1 MACILCGLFDS
12 VNHFN
17 YTMMEAT
24 NNQGQATGQATG
36 KPNWNNFDFPG
47 YSAFEEYD
55 IRATK
60 EDVLSLLKKHSWSVE
75 SEGEKEQTHLVR
87 NGSEKG
93 TLYSDRTFMVQSS
106 TDQFE
111 KNSGYPPSSVFSI
124 LECGGD
130 YKQAEIELKKLG
142 FGLKAKSRKKKAKES
157 NDPYLEAEL
166 QSGEKIKWYTN
177 DGTTSVTRLKNFWIQ
192 EGFQRISVEG
202 RDELTVIRNENKL
215 LIPFNIGSDIVS
227 YLQKRIAPE
236 DKHLEV
242 DLETLLQEKKTT
254 LIDRSWFFLDG
265 VEYKLNLDKKDTV
278 YIPFKNGVAKI
289 LKDGFSIIPY
299 SSPELDFFHSVES
312 INHDFAEFDLS
323 ESREMGNY
331 EKFFIS
337 AIIGRNADEEG
348 FELTPFEQKTVIAFY
363 SMFGY
368 YLSNYKDE
376 AEAKACIL
384 TDEGAN
390 GEKADGGRGKNL
402 MAKGICKFV
411 GWNTRTGS
419 EITADN
425 HSFGDLEL
433 YHDVYIIDELPA
445 NFLFAFIYSAITND
459 ITKNQKHIGKQV
471 IVYKHTPKFLLLWNF
486 KFMFH
491 EENTSTNRRFNEYKL
506 SKFWQK
512 QDVRKYF
519 GQEFFSEDWDQAE
532 WQKFFEFAVKCVY
545 VFLNHGLIKIDYS
558 KEGDNYEA
566 RFFNEVKEGEMIRI
580 MNKLEEIESFNVADF
595 LNEYKNG
602 KWSFDKFFNHI
613 TAKDHIQIYLD
624 FHKKNFKYDQ
634 RVKRWIKEFPEGETN
649 KMPF

>member
-1 MACILCGLFDS
+1 MG
-12 VNHFN
+12 NN
-17 YTMMEAT
+17 N
-24 NNQGQATGQATG
+24 NNQGQATGQTTG
-36 KPNWNNFDFPG
+36 KPNWDTFDFSG
-47 YSAFEEYD
+47 YSAHEEYN
-55 IRATK
+55 IRAKK
-60 EDVLSLLKKHSWSVE
+60 EDILSLFLKHSWTIE

-93 TLYSDRTFMVQSS
+93 ILYSDKTFMVEKS

-111 KNSGYPPSSVFSI
+111 KNSGYTPFHVFAE

-130 YKQAEIELKKLG
+130 HKQAEIELKKLG

-299 SSPELDFFHSVES
+299 SSPELDFFYQVES

-348 FELTPFEQKTVIAFY
+348 FELTDVETKTVIAFY

-368 YLSNYKDE
+368 YLSNHKDM
-376 AEAKACIL
+376 AKSFACIL

-390 GEKADGGRGKNL
+390 DENLNGRRGKNL
-402 MAKGICKFV
+402 IALGIRKFV
-411 GWNTRTGS
+411 SSLFKTGN
-419 EITADN
+419 EMFVDGFT
-425 HSFGDLEL
+425 FGDLEIF
-433 YHDVYIIDELPA
+433 HDLLIIDELQAKFPY
-445 NFLFAFIYSAITND
+445 NNLFSPITGD
-459 ITKNQKHIGKQV
+459 VVKNQKFIGRVV
-471 IVYKHTPKFLLLWNF
+471 IPFALVAKILLMTNF
-486 KFMFH
+486 KFMYH
-491 EENTSTNRRFNEYKL
+491 KDDTSTNDRFREYKL
-506 SKFWQK
+506 TKFWQK
-512 QDVRKYF
+512 QKVGDYF
-519 GQEFFSEDWDQAE
+519 GQQFFSEDWDQAE
-532 WQKFFEFAVKCVY
+532 WQKFFEFAVRCAY
-545 VFLNHGLIKIDYS
+545 VFLKYGLIKIDYE

-580 MNKLEEIESFNVADF
+580 MNKLEENESFNVAEF

-602 KWSFDKFFNHI
+602 NWFFDKFFTHVN
-613 TAKDHIQIYLD
+613 AKDHIQIYLD
-624 FHKKNFKYDQ
+624 FHKKNFKYDK
-634 RVKRWIKEFPEGETN
+634 RNKRWLKEYPEAKN
-649 KMPF
+649 DDIPF